1 MGSDAGSLKKRL
13 GWSPCAPFNAVL
25 TPSTLGLVQDRDSGL
40 QCLIDSGSQVSLW
53 PAPKHYTAPQDKNL
67 QLTAANGLEIP
78 AFSIFNKKVNIQGV
92 LYMSSFVLAKIARPI
107 QGIDFLKHHNMIC
120 DFRTCELIH
129 SGRKTP
135 FSMTVAHTQSVHLV
149 NDTSYAIRNVL
160 NEFPEIT
167 DVAKATTNTKHGVEC
182 HIETV
187 GPPIKSL
194 PRRLNADKQQTA
206 RQYFDQMCKAGICR
220 LSHAPWSSNLHMVK
234 KKDGKWRPCGD
245 YRRLNTCTVRDN
257 YPLPHIHDCTAR
269 LANATV
275 FSKIDLV
282 KGYHQIPMKKGHE
295 SKTAIVT
302 PFGLF
307 EFLRMPFGLKNAAQT
322 FQRMMDVVIKDLQGV
337 FVYLDDIL
345 VASERNSIC
354 NICGPYA
361 PP

>member
-1 MGSDAGSLKKRL
+1 MGPNAGSLKKRL
-13 GWSPCAPFNAVL
+13 GRSPRATVNTVL
-25 TPSTLGLVQDRDSGL
+25 TPSALGLVQDRDSGL

-53 PAPKHYTAPQDKNL
+53 PAPRHYTAPPDKNL
-67 QLTAANGLEIP
+67 RLTAANGLDIP
-78 AFSIFNKKVNIQGV
+78 AFSLFNKKVNIQGV
-92 LYMSSFVLAKIARPI
+92 LYMSSFVLAKVTRPI
-107 QGIDFLKHHNMIC
+107 LGIYFLH
-120 DFRTCELIH
+120 IH

-135 FSMTVAHTQSVHLV
+135 FSMTLAQTKSVHLV
-149 NDTSYAIRNVL
+149 DDTSYAIRNVL

-194 PRRLNADKQQTA
+194 PRRLNTDKQQIA
-206 RQYFDQMCKAGICR
+206 QQYFDQMYNAGICR

-245 YRRLNTCTVRDN
+245 YRRLNACTVRDN
-257 YPLPHIHDCTAR
+257 YPLPHIHDCTSR
-269 LANATV
+269 LANAAI

-307 EFLRMPFGLKNAAQT
+307 EFLRMPFGLKNAEQT
-322 FQRMMDVVIKDLQGV
+322 FQRMMDVVMKDLQGV

-345 VASERNSIC
+345 VASETPEQHLQQLRALCS
-354 NICGPYA
+354 A
-361 PP
+361 LKT